1 MNSSKKIWDVISSVD
16 IENKKAILDMME
28 KNISAKVLDCG
39 CGGCDF
45 TKMIGRKIGT
55 SDIYGV
61 DIAEKSLQFCEK
73 KNVKYCLADLNKP
86 IPFPNEFFDVI
97 CANQVIEHIFETD
110 IFLKECY
117 RTLKWGG
124 GYALISTPNLAS
136 FHNIIPL
143 IFGWQPMTSDVSNE
157 FYVGNPLNPR
167 NKELRGDRKLGHIRL
182 FTYRALKEL
191 LKLHGFKI
199 ENIVGVGFY
208 PFPNKIAKII
218 SYVDPRHSVYLTA
231 KVRKL

>member
-1 MNSSKKIWDVISSVD
+1 MNPSKKIWDVIYSAD
-16 IENKKAILDMME
+16 TENKKVILDMLE

-39 CGGCDF
+39 CGNCDF
-45 TKMIGRKIGT
+45 TEMIGRKICT
-55 SDIYGV
+55 NDICGV
-61 DIAEKSLQFCEK
+61 DIAEKSLQICEK

-86 IPFPNEFFDVI
+86 FPFPNEVFDVI
-97 CANQVIEHIFETD
+97 CANQVVEHIFETD

-124 GYALISTPNLAS
+124 YALISTPNLAS
-136 FHNIIPL
+136 FHNIISL
-143 IFGWQPMTSDVSNE
+143 IFGWQPMTSDVSYE

-199 ENIVGVGFY
+199 EKIVGVSFY
-208 PFPNKIAKII
+208 PFPDKIAGFV
-218 SYVDPRHSVYLTA
+218 SYVDPVHSVYLTA
-231 KVRKL
+231 KVRKP